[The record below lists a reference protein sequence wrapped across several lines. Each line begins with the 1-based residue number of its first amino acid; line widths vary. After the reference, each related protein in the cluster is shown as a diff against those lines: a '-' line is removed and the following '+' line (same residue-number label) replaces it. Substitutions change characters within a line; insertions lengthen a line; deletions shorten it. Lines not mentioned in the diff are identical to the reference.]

1 MKDRTRILVRTQA
14 ELDAVPADYR
24 GTILVAAAPDQALT
38 LAAVT
43 YWPVLLQTGR
53 LTLTGQARAHAVGP
67 DSTLILRDE
76 SFGIARLC
84 QAEAYDNAR
93 LLGLGCAARL
103 HDDSIALLRAAS
115 GGLPPLLYRSL
126 NRRLFAAAA
135 APEGGCFCDGRAVV
149 RAEGCLLTAG
159 GNSLVRADGG
169 RVTARDDAFVWGQD
183 AELTLYGS
191 ARGEL
196 DGGSAVCHD
205 ASRLEVFDGRADA
218 HGRSTVRFHGAGV
231 GSACDESEL
240 EYFLVDSA
248 DPPAHGQDNAAVRI
262 RRVPQLQSPTRLPER
277 TLTARSYPERWML
290 ERLGC
295 TVETSPSPLAD
306 AACRAPQPRHPQ
318 TAGSVVDTPARWQT
332 LCRRTGRDAKAGPVE
347 VRLNQDWAELTVPA
361 DFARPLT
368 VAGCGLAPQ
377 TRVTIEADSAV
388 VRFRFG
394 GPGRTDIDCRGGRP
408 ALILEEDEGA
418 APRQPV
424 PDAVRLTGRGSRV
437 TVGDRFSAARGVCI
451 RGDGWRVRNPLAA
464 PAGKGYRPYSNRS
477 RTTPYCFVDLKGD
490 RCTVE
495 SERGGH
501 FLVSGRD
508 NTVKLDAC
516 TSARVKGA
524 HHTTS
529 VGRQPASDDIALDGT
544 GWLWVTNASG
554 DERRV
559 PVLGH
564 RSYRATHFWLNLWLR
579 LRAALLFAVLRHGIL
594 WLLLW
599 LAAYAVPLAA
609 MIGLP
614 AALLLRLLH
623 LPLAA
628 AIGLPAALVLTAVLI
643 HHWEITVPPW
653 LELPLELIVSLLQ
666 VPAWFLEDRLDSFWL
681 YDYTRKKY

>member
-1 MKDRTRILVRTQA
+1 MKDRTHILVRTQA

-24 GTILVAAAPDQALT
+24 GTILVAAAPGQALT

-67 DSTLILRDE
+67 DSTLVLRDE

-84 QAEAYDNAR
+84 RAEAYDNAR

-103 HDDSIALLRAAS
+103 HGDSIALLRAEA

-169 RVTARDDAFVWGQD
+169 RATARDDAFVWGQD

-231 GSACDESEL
+231 GNAYDKSEL

-248 DPPAHGQDNAAVRI
+248 DPPVHGQDNAAVRI
-262 RRVPQLQSPTRLPER
+262 QRVPQLQSPTRLPER

-295 TVETSPSPLAD
+295 TVQTGPSPLAD
-306 AACRAPQPRHPQ
+306 AACRMPQPRHPQ
-318 TAGSVVDTPARWQT
+318 NAGSVVDTPARWQT
-332 LCRRTGRDAKAGPVE
+332 LCRRTGRDAQAGPVE

-361 DFARPLT
+361 GFARPLT

-377 TRVTIEADSAV
+377 TRVTIEAYNAV
-388 VRFRFG
+388 VWFRFG
-394 GPGRTDIDCRGGRP
+394 GPGRTAIDCRGAQP
-408 ALILEEDEGA
+408 ELTLEEDEGA

-424 PDAVRLTGRGSRV
+424 PDAVRLTGQGGRV
-437 TVGDRFSAARGVCI
+437 TVGDRFSAARGACI
-451 RGDGWRVRNPLAA
+451 QGDGWEVCNPLAA
-464 PAGKGYRPYSNRS
+464 TANMGGRPYTNRS

-501 FLVSGRD
+501 FLVSGRY
-508 NTVKLDAC
+508 NRVELDAC

-529 VGRQPASDDIALDGT
+529 VGRQPASDDIVMDGL

-554 DERRV
+554 EARRV

-564 RSYRATHFWLNLWLR
+564 RGYRATRFWLNLRLA
-579 LRAALLFAVLRHGIL
+579 LRAALRHPVLR
-594 WLLLW
+594 LLW
-599 LAAYAVPLAA
+599 LALYAVPLAA
-609 MIGLP
+609 VIGLP
-614 AALLLRLLH
+614 AVLLLRLLH

-628 AIGLPAALVLTAVLI
+628 AIGLPTALVLTAVLI

-653 LELPLELIVSLLQ
+653 LELLLELFVTVLQAPSWPLE
-666 VPAWFLEDRLDSFWL
+666 ERLDLSWWR
-681 YDYTRKKY
+681 DYTRKKY